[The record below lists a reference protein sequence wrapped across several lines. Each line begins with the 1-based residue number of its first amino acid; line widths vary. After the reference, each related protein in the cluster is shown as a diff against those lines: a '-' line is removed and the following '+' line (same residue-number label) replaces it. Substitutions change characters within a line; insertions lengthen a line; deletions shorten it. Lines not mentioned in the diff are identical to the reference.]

1 MTQGLNPMTLEE
13 ERKKEKEK
21 NKPLLT
27 ALSNDHAL
35 KWEFQE
41 KNIFVCYIVLQLKS
55 RGVKK
60 KKKEKKKEFHGKA
73 ILVCYHVLKLGT

>member
-1 MTQGLNPMTLEE
+1 MTQGFNPMTLEE
-13 ERKKEKEK
+13 ERKKKRRT
-21 NKPLLT
+21 KPLLT

-41 KNIFVCYIVLQLKS
+41 KNIFVCYIVLQLGS

-60 KKKEKKKEFHGKA
+60 QKQKGGGGGGDFR
-73 ILVCYHVLKLGT
+73 VKLY